1 MPATHAQR
9 MVFPVLLT
17 IADLSKKRKNKSS
30 SSTGAKKQ
38 KSTSNTSTAEASD
51 PSVRGSAT
59 GSNQLDPLAITYP
72 YESNE
77 QYMAD
82 QSTRQEHHK
91 KTNAKTY
98 SKQD

>member
-51 PSVRGSAT
+51 PSVR
-59 GSNQLDPLAITYP
+59 
-72 YESNE
+72 
-77 QYMAD
+77 
-82 QSTRQEHHK
+82 
-91 KTNAKTY
+91 
-98 SKQD
+98 